1 MILNSS
7 KGLSTSNISTM
18 SPSSSKEHQAHNF
31 NQELLVGINKLKQE
45 RNAITKEIE
54 SEEEVAKRLNE
65 EIASLQER
73 LSNANSNLE
82 ALRESK
88 EAYNNTIEQTELAC
102 KYQMFLEWCPMT
114 FG

>member
-1 MILNSS
+1 
-7 KGLSTSNISTM
+7 M